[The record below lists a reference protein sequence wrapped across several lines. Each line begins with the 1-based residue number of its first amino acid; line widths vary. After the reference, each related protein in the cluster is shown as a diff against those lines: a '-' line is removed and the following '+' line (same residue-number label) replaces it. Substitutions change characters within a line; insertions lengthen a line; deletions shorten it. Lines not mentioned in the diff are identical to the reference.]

1 MNDNTL
7 LNLINGESIK
17 MDSIPLPSFLKGCL
31 WSYDLDALDA
41 QKDFKR
47 IATNIL
53 IYGNVRQVN
62 WLFDNF
68 PKKQIHAI
76 LTDPLKGD
84 WDKKSLNFWSNYFKV
99 IPDKQKALKK
109 SPQI

>member
-1 MNDNTL
+1 MNDTFRKP
-7 LNLINGESIK
+7 INGESIK

-31 WSYDLDALDA
+31 WSYDLDALDI

-68 PKKQIHAI
+68 PKKQIHSI

-109 SPQI
+109 SLQI

>member
-1 MNDNTL
+1 MNDTFRNP
-7 LNLINGESIK
+7 INGESIK

-31 WSYDLDALDA
+31 RSYDLDALDI

-68 PKKQIHAI
+68 PKKQIHSI

-109 SPQI
+109 SLQI

>member
-1 MNDNTL
+1 MNDNTF
-7 LNLINGESIK
+7 LNPIKSIK
-17 MDSIPLPSFLKGCL
+17 MDSITLPSFLKGCL
-31 WSYDLDALDA
+31 WSYDLDALDV

-53 IYGNVRQVN
+53 IYGNVKQVN

-68 PKKQIHAI
+68 SKKQIHSI

-84 WDKKSLNFWSNYFKV
+84 WDKKSLNFWSNYFQV

-109 SPQI
+109 SLQI